1 MYNAAGGTS
10 VYNRYPLARIFR
22 DMHVATQHI
31 MVAPPTYELVGRVL
45 LGLETD
51 VTSL

>member
-1 MYNAAGGTS
+1 
-10 VYNRYPLARIFR
+10 VYDRYPISRVFR

-51 VTSL
+51 VASL